1 MKKTYMNPSI
11 EEYNINGLNLLAGSE
26 IPTGQPGSANDAEG
40 RGLGYDDWDDEEDE
54 EETSPWKR

>member
-1 MKKTYMNPSI
+1 MNPSI